1 MTIIVLED
9 GEKAIVDY
17 LSKGRYDRARSR
29 NAETLPLNNTNDKYF
44 SDRTGYTTPTWGD
57 VIMMLPHRY
66 SLNWSSTGG
75 NATKICLI
83 RDTWSTKSGEMTAM
97 IALGTSKSYP
107 YCSMLTNTEA
117 KVLMATDKFTEGA

>member
-44 SDRTGYTTPTWGD
+44 SDRTG
-57 VIMMLPHRY
+57 LFAE
-66 SLNWSSTGG
+66 L
-75 NATKICLI
+75 
-83 RDTWSTKSGEMTAM
+83 
-97 IALGTSKSYP
+97 ALAK
-107 YCSMLTNTEA
+107 LTNVYPSQVFSPLC
-117 KVLMATDKFTEGA
+117 KN